1 MAGRASVA
9 VTFRR
14 LIGCSLAL
22 LMLSG
27 CESAYYGAM
36 EKVGIHKREILV
48 DRIVSARDAQQDAKQ
63 QFRSALEHFS
73 TELNFQGGELGDIY
87 AALNDEF
94 ENSEARAEAVRER
107 VAAVEAVA
115 DALFDEWRDEL
126 QQYTNAGLRRQ
137 SSSQLKTTERRY
149 QRMLSAMHKAEQRM
163 EPVLNSFRDQ
173 VLFLKHNLNA
183 RAIASLKGE
192 FGSLQQDIEVLIRDM
207 EASIEQANRFV
218 ESLENSATKASLV
231 M

>member
-1 MAGRASVA
+1 MTGRANMA
-9 VTFRR
+9 VNLRR
-14 LIGCSLAL
+14 LACCVLAL

-94 ENSEARAEAVRER
+94 ESSEARSEAVRER
-107 VAAVEAVA
+107 IVAVEAVA
-115 DALFDEWRDEL
+115 DALFDEWQEEL
-126 QQYTNAGLRRQ
+126 EQYTNAGFRRQ
-137 SSSQLKTTERRY
+137 SSSQLKATERRY

-163 EPVLNSFRDQ
+163 DPVLNSFRDQ

-207 EASIEQANRFV
+207 EASIEQANHFV
-218 ESLENSATKASLV
+218 ESLDEQGKSVSVV